1 MSIEQLDQKLDKMA
15 TGITGV
21 VEKQATLE
29 TSLKSVQD
37 ENVKLNSA
45 LELKNKDIEDLKATT
60 EELQATTTK
69 MKNAVR
75 FGSSDSAPATE
86 EILDLTKGFD
96 VANQYINCFSNI
108 SASSKEFNT
117 VVSKNY
123 NENKNVIEKHLSKK
137 FNYNFDATTLKSL
150 TTIDTSSN
158 VDGGMYLPPI
168 EFLPAIEQQY
178 RQTPILDEVS
188 TYVIKGR
195 EAKIP
200 YISRRGNWTA
210 LKEGESLSSDSEK
223 FKTPSISFKT
233 VSASKYGTMIDMTD
247 EDNIIMQQG
256 NGSALM
262 NMIDKNRIDIL
273 LELYAQLITMGN
285 PNEPMTQ
292 QGFLSPFNSQQIYPV
307 VQPKDHQANKIGFI
321 QSENA
326 TTVIYDDLINLTTR
340 TLLSKYKPTAKL
352 MMNSNTL
359 AYLSTLKDN
368 IGQYHFRPQGTLNG
382 VVVPATINGV
392 QVVIN
397 DFMPDIA
404 AGVVPIIYGDLKQA
418 IAQIKCFADTMYQLA
433 KIPGDNAHI
442 RFLYNTYHGSTI
454 LDYQSFRYLKIA

>member
-1 MSIEQLDQKLDKMA
+1 MSAEQLEKIA
-15 TGITGV
+15 TGVASV
-21 VEKQATLE
+21 VEKQANFE

-37 ENVKLNSA
+37 ENAKLNSA
-45 LELKNKDIEDLKATT
+45 LELKNKEIEDLKNETT
-60 EELQATTTK
+60 EIKKDADK
-69 MKNAVR
+69 MKKAVR
-75 FGSSDSAPATE
+75 FGNSDSTSATE
-86 EILDLTKGFD
+86 EMLDLTKGFD
-96 VANQYINCFSNI
+96 VANQYIDCFSNM
-108 SASSKEFNT
+108 SGSRKEFNNI
-117 VVSKNY
+117 VSKNY
-123 NENKNVIEKHLSKK
+123 NENKDVIQKHLSKK
-137 FNYNFDATTLKSL
+137 FNYNFNATTLKSL
-150 TTIDTSSN
+150 TTIDTSSS

-168 EFLPAIEQQY
+168 EFLPTIEQQY

-210 LKEGESLSSDSEK
+210 LREGESINSTSDK

-233 VSASKYGTMIDMTD
+233 VSASKHGTMIDMTD

-273 LELYAQLITMGN
+273 LELQAELITMGN
-285 PNEPMTQ
+285 PSEPMTQ
-292 QGFLSPFNSQQIYPV
+292 QGFLTPFDKQQVYPII
-307 VQPKDHQANKIGFI
+307 QPRDHQANKIGLI
-321 QSENA
+321 ESANVNA
-326 TTVIYDDLINLTTR
+326 IIYDDIINLTTR
-340 TLLSKYKPTAKL
+340 TLLSKYRPTAKL

-359 AYLSTLKDN
+359 SYLSTLKDN

-397 DFMPDIA
+397 DFMPDVA
-404 AGVVPIIYGDLKQA
+404 TGVVPIIYGDLKQA
-418 IAQIKCFADTMYQLA
+418 MAQVKCFADTMYQLA
-433 KIPGDNAHI
+433 KVDGDNAHI
-442 RFLYNTYHGSTI
+442 KFVYNTYYGSTI
-454 LDYQSFRYLKIA
+454 LDYQSFRYLEIA

>member
-1 MSIEQLDQKLDKMA
+1 MSTEQLDQKLDKMA

-21 VEKQATLE
+21 VEKQATFE

-37 ENVKLNSA
+37 ENAKLNSA
-45 LELKNKDIEDLKATT
+45 LELKNKEIEDLKAKT
-60 EELQATTTK
+60 EEIEATTTK
-69 MKNAVR
+69 MKKAVR
-75 FGSSDSAPATE
+75 FSNSDSTSATE

-96 VANQYINCFSNI
+96 VANKYMNCFSNI
-108 SASSKEFNT
+108 SGSSKEFND

-123 NENKNVIEKHLSKK
+123 NENKNVIQKHLSKK

-150 TTIDTSSN
+150 TTIDTSSS
-158 VDGGMYLPPI
+158 VDGGIYLPPI

-210 LKEGESLSSDSEK
+210 LKEGESLNSDSDK

-233 VSASKYGTMIDMTD
+233 VSASKYATMIDMTD
-247 EDNIIMQQG
+247 EDNIVMQQG
-256 NGSALM
+256 NGGALM
-262 NMIDKNRIDIL
+262 NMIDKNRVDIL
-273 LELYAQLITMGN
+273 LELYAELITMGN

-292 QGFLSPFNSQQIYPV
+292 QGFLTPFDKQQVYPINA
-307 VQPKDHQANKIGFI
+307 PKDHQVNKVGLIQTANVNTI
-321 QSENA
+321 
-326 TTVIYDDLINLTTR
+326 IYDDLVNLTTR

-359 AYLSTLKDN
+359 AYLSTLKDS

-397 DFMPDIA
+397 DFMPDVA
-404 AGVVPIIYGDLKQA
+404 TGVVPIIYGDLKQA

-433 KIPGDNAHI
+433 KVPGDHAHI

-454 LDYQSFRYLKIA
+454 LDYQSFRYLEIA